1 MHRMLVASV
10 VVAVGAAGLGA
21 AGGAPAAAPSA
32 AAQKKKAVVKTA
44 RSKRLKRTILVN
56 RRGRTL
62 YSLSAE
68 RNGRFIC
75 TDSSCL
81 SFWTPLVVVSGTRPT
96 GTRALGTVKRPDGK
110 TQVTYRGRPLYTFYE
125 DSRSGDVNGEGFED
139 VGTWHAAVARGR

>member
-1 MHRMLVASV
+1 MHRTLVASA
-10 VVAVGAAGLGA
+10 VVAVGVAGLGA

-32 AAQKKKAVVKTA
+32 AAQKKVVVDTA

-81 SFWTPLVVVSGTRPT
+81 SFWTPLVVAAGTRPT
-96 GTRALGTVKRPDGK
+96 GARSLGTVKRPDGK
-110 TQVTYRGRPLYTFYE
+110 TQVSYRGRPLYTFYE

-139 VGTWHAAVARGR
+139 VGIWHAAVVRDR